1 MGTGAHET
9 LEKLHL
15 IVKLHV
21 FYCLC
26 VTRYLL
32 WFIKLFT
39 LISQMFLCDK
49 KVPLIC
55 NDSSKTKTGFEIWGK
70 CHILRIIFN
79 LEWISS

>member
-21 FYCLC
+21 FLLSLC
-26 VTRYLL
+26 HE
-32 WFIKLFT
+32 IST
-39 LISQMFLCDK
+39 LTYKNVYINISNVFLCDK

-55 NDSSKTKTGFEIWGK
+55 NDSSKTKTGFEI
-70 CHILRIIFN
+70 
-79 LEWISS
+79 